1 MSWCR
6 PHCLPK
12 APSTI
17 YGLMWWPSRTLGMSV
32 MYVHVKT
39 TIGANIARRGKEAS
53 IYLLSG
59 SKVTW
64 RSKVRITHHAHV
76 LSLGQNIMILAKGPI
91 VSLSAIQGS
100 QPKDGRFCILL
111 DIWQTCNLDATLK
124 YYLLVFIDRGPW
136 WQLSPTLQS
145 RSAPLCPFIPFLPTG
160 CYSHSWNVDTLD
172 FTGYTI
178 SLTVAYSFHFHESS
192 LCPSCTVCPTRC
204 VSNPHVLW
212 LIGARPPI
220 TSSSLAIIL
229 TCFVSRHF

>member
-17 YGLMWWPSRTLGMSV
+17 YGLMWWPSRTLGISI

-39 TIGANIARRGKEAS
+39 TIGANVARRGKEAS

-59 SKVTW
+59 YLK
-64 RSKVRITHHAHV
+64 
-76 LSLGQNIMILAKGPI
+76 
-91 VSLSAIQGS
+91 IQGS
-100 QPKDGRFCILL
+100 NNSSCARAIIGTKYHDFGERTHSVFISDPGLPTERRPFCILL

-220 TSSSLAIIL
+220 TSSSPCNHTHLF
-229 TCFVSRHF
+229 CF